1 MSQFLRLFFAT
12 ALVFLFFD
20 LIWLTFISKRMY
32 QNFISHLLGDTRLAP
47 AVIFY
52 LLYTLG
58 MVVFILLP
66 SIEKQSAGYL
76 LFAAAL
82 FGLICYATYDL
93 TNLATLKGWPVGMT
107 LIDLAWGVF
116 VTTLTAIIVYFF
128 NLKILSG
135 G

>member
-1 MSQFLRLFFAT
+1 
-12 ALVFLFFD
+12 
-20 LIWLTFISKRMY
+20 MY

-93 TNLATLKGWPVGMT
+93 TNLATLKGWPVSMT